1 MLWPEPFKIEHCY
14 MGLTNRASYEMLACF
29 ICVLKMVVGLFRL
42 RCFRVRLCTSVLW
55 GKGKGISLE
64 SSRMG
69 WYHRYKL
76 IRASKPR
83 EMEEAITI
91 DTLCFCLFEFGE
103 SRCKW
108 VQVLATS
115 VLCASIKCAQMAC
128 NWCYFNF
135 INNNNKIW
143 ISIYLIFIG
152 WLHAIIR

>member
-1 MLWPEPFKIEHCY
+1 MKCWLVSYVSWRWLLGY
-14 MGLTNRASYEMLACF
+14 SDSGASEL
-29 ICVLKMVVGLFRL
+29 G
-42 RCFRVRLCTSVLW
+42 SVQVCC
-55 GKGKGISLE
+55 GAKGREVPLE

-69 WYHRYKL
+69 QYHRYKL

-83 EMEEAITI
+83 ETEEAITI

-128 NWCYFNF
+128 NWYYFNF
-135 INNNNKIW
+135 INNKIW
-143 ISIYLIFIG
+143 ISIYLIFFIG
-152 WLHAIIR
+152 WLHAIIK